1 MVADVAVCASA
12 GPQVLCVIPI
22 PILRWILVG
31 AAGLSSGYFL

>member
-1 MVADVAVCASA
+1 MVANVPGRASNGSQA
-12 GPQVLCVIPI
+12 LCVIPI